1 MEKKVYWV
9 KGNTQT
15 LLIPLEQEVI
25 PQEGEIQVLPYY
37 PAEDSTV
44 TVYITGMGVRRPY
57 TPTIDGNLLTITD
70 NGNLPAGG
78 YDIEVTVDNIDG
90 TQYRSLWANQIVVTN
105 QNDSVLEEWD
115 DFRTQSVEARA
126 SLFFFARGEKGD
138 PFTYNDFTPEQLE
151 ALRGP
156 AGSVGPQGPQG
167 PQGEQGQQGEK
178 GEKGDTGASGGLLFP
193 SMNFNPETGVL
204 VIRGLKQEVDRIDYD
219 EETGE
224 LIIKL

>member
-1 MEKKVYWV
+1 MEQKKVYWV
-9 KGNTQT
+9 RGNTQT
-15 LLIPLEQEVI
+15 LVIPLEQEVI
-25 PQEGEIQVLPYY
+25 PQEGEVQVLPYY
-37 PAEDSTV
+37 PAESSTV
-44 TVYITGMGVRRPY
+44 TVYIIGQGVRRPY
-57 TPTIDGNLLTITD
+57 TPTIDGNLLMITD

-78 YDIEVTVDNIDG
+78 YDVEVIVDNTDG
-90 TQYRSLWANQIVVTN
+90 TQYRSLWQNQIVVTT

-138 PFTYNDFTPEQLE
+138 PFTYSDFTPEQLE

-156 AGSVGPQGPQG
+156 AGVDGQDGKDGADGAQGPQ
-167 PQGEQGQQGEK
+167 
-178 GEKGDTGASGGLLFP
+178 GEKGDTGISGGLLFP
-193 SMNFNPETGVL
+193 SMRFDPETGVL

-219 EETGE
+219 EENGE